1 MDKTRAIGAPSG
13 CLVAMAR
20 LLLGGMWQVGFA
32 RCEGARAPMTGTGC
46 PRGVNSPM
54 SIAGKVRTLLIVDD
68 EERLRKAME
77 RSFRQEGYQT
87 WTAASG
93 EEALTLLR
101 GEKKVDLVITDLV
114 MPGMDGMALVRAI
127 RDFDPGMKVIILTA
141 YGSDESMT
149 EAEALGVAY
158 YLSKPFDLFH
168 LKSRVERLLKAHA
181 AGELTYGGQA
191 SRAFCLICS
200 TVGKAVG
207 AVVELPRKALPYVQ
221 PERLVFTA
229 GKAAGAVSGLC
240 LGIWRRSGEA
250 R

>member
-1 MDKTRAIGAPSG
+1 M
-13 CLVAMAR
+13 AMAR
-20 LLLGGMWQVGFA
+20 LLLRGMWQVGFA

-46 PRGVNSPM
+46 PWGVNSPM
-54 SIAGKVRTLLIVDD
+54 SIAGKVHTLLIVDD

-127 RDFDPGMKVIILTA
+127 RDFDPGMKVIVLTA
-141 YGSDESMT
+141 YGSDESMA

-168 LKSRVERLLKAHA
+168 LKSRVKRLLKAP
-181 AGELTYGGQA
+181 GTLESTCGQG

-207 AVVELPRKALPYVQ
+207 AVVALPRKALPYVQ
-221 PERLVFTA
+221 PERWVFTA
-229 GKAAGAVSGLC
+229 GKTVGAVSGLC
-240 LGIWRRSGEA
+240 VGIWRRFGEA

>member
-1 MDKTRAIGAPSG
+1 
-13 CLVAMAR
+13 
-20 LLLGGMWQVGFA
+20 
-32 RCEGARAPMTGTGC
+32 
-46 PRGVNSPM
+46 M
-54 SIAGKVRTLLIVDD
+54 SIAGKVHTLLIVDD

-127 RDFDPGMKVIILTA
+127 RDFDPGMKVIVLTA

-168 LKSRVERLLKAHA
+168 LKSRVKSLLKAPGA
-181 AGELTYGGQA
+181 LELACVGQG
-191 SRAFCLICS
+191 SNAFRWICS

-207 AVVELPRKALPYVQ
+207 EAVELPRRALPYVQ
-221 PERLVFTA
+221 PERLVCAA
-229 GKAAGAVSGLC
+229 GKVAGVVSGFY
-240 LGIWRRSGEA
+240 LGIWRRFGEA